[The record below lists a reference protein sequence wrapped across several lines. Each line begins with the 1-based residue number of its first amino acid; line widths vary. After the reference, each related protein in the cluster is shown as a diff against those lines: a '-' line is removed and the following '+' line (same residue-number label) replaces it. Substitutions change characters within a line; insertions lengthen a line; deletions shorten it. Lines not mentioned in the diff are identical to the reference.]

1 MSKTEA
7 ELQARIANALA
18 SAMDVKDFDEFS
30 AMWEDAGNSP
40 LAGQDT
46 AAEL

>member
-1 MSKTEA
+1 MSKIET
-7 ELQARIANALA
+7 ELQQRIAAALA
-18 SAMDVKDFDEFS
+18 GAMDVKDFDEFA